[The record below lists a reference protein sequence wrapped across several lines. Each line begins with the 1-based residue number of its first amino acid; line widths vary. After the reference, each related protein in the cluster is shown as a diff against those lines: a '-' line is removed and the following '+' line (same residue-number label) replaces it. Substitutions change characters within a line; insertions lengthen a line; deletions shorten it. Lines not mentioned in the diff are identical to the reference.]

1 MLKELKKT
9 EKVVRLY
16 ETMKGKQLGVD
27 AFVWLHQVALH
38 HAGEV
43 VRGQFD
49 NLILS
54 VIGRAKRFTAAGVQ
68 LWIVF
73 DGRKMPGKEGVNE
86 NRQQRRARALA
97 YTNNT
102 ESAIDSKEYN
112 AALRAAITI
121 TPTVAWK
128 AMMALRAAEYATLRA
143 PYEADVQLRFF
154 VSTLLPTL

>member
-1 MLKELKKT
+1 
-9 EKVVRLY
+9 
-16 ETMKGKQLGVD
+16 MKGKQLGVD
-27 AFVWLHQVALH
+27 VFVWLHQVALH

-102 ESAIDSKEYN
+102 ESAIDSKGVQCCIEGCYN
-112 AALRAAITI
+112 YNTDGCLEGDDG
-121 TPTVAWK
+121 P
-128 AMMALRAAEYATLRA
+128 
-143 PYEADVQLRFF
+143 
-154 VSTLLPTL
+154 